1 MFLAIESVLSA
12 AEVAAVRAAAEGMEF
27 ADGRKTAG
35 AIARAVK
42 ANDQAVA
49 SADLDAVRGKVTA
62 ALHAHPVFLSA
73 ARPRALTPQILSR
86 YRPGQTYGMHVDD
99 ALMSGIRTDLSYTLF
114 LSDPDTYEGGAL
126 IVADTVEERAFRLRA
141 GDMILYPSTS
151 LHRVEKVTSGTRL
164 AVVGWVQSWVKAAE
178 DREILFDLDR
188 AIGSL
193 GAGEE
198 MRALRDVLVK
208 TRSNLIRKFAG

>member
-1 MFLAIESVLSA
+1 
-12 AEVAAVRAAAEGMEF
+12 
-27 ADGRKTAG
+27 
-35 AIARAVK
+35 
-42 ANDQAVA
+42 
-49 SADLDAVRGKVTA
+49 
-62 ALHAHPVFLSA
+62 
-73 ARPRALTPQILSR
+73 
-86 YRPGQTYGMHVDD
+86 
-99 ALMSGIRTDLSYTLF
+99 MSGIRTDLSYTLF
-114 LSDPDTYEGGAL
+114 LSDPETYEGGAL
-126 IVADTVEERAFRLRA
+126 IVADTVEERAFRLQA

-151 LHRVEKVTSGTRL
+151 LHRVEQVTSGTRL

-193 GAGEE
+193 GAGED